1 MRVVITGSGGQLAAA
16 MRATIPAGVD
26 ATWLGRTE
34 LDITNPA
41 AVARN
46 SALSGCDV
54 LINTAAHTAVDAA
67 EDEEERATAV
77 NDIAPGNLARRCEQ
91 EGVHLVHLST
101 DYVFGSSA
109 PRRPLTPADP
119 TEPDTVYGRTKL
131 AGEARLAGFDA
142 TILRTAWVYSGN
154 TLPTHRDFVST
165 MLRLEQSQPQLQVVD
180 DQHGSPTYAVDLARV
195 VWQAAAERPG
205 GIRHAV
211 GRGSTTWFGLASAV
225 FEEIGAD
232 PARITPVTSAEF
244 PTRATRPAWS
254 VLESDYVLPEWR
266 SAVGR
271 AVAAKL

>member
-34 LDITNPA
+34 LDITNPS
-41 AVARN
+41 AVARH
-46 SALSGCDV
+46 SALSSCDV

-67 EDEEERATAV
+67 EEEQQRATAV
-77 NDIAPGNLARRCEQ
+77 NDIAPGNLAQRCAA

-101 DYVFGSSA
+101 DYVFGSNA

-119 TEPDTVYGRTKL
+119 TSPDTVYGRTKL

-165 MLRLEQSQPQLQVVD
+165 MLRLEQSRSQLQVVD
-180 DQHGSPTYAVDLARV
+180 DQHGCPTYAVDLARV
-195 VWQAAAERPG
+195 VWQVAAERPG
-205 GIRHAV
+205 GIRHAA
-211 GRGSTTWFGLASAV
+211 GQGSTTWFGLARAV

-244 PTRATRPAWS
+244 PTRATRPTWS
-254 VLESDYVLPEWR
+254 VLASDYALPEWR